1 MFGTPKE
8 PYLLSEGDIVPGWR
22 STSFSRE
29 CAEEIRNT
37 LRTMGIKKQTIEAQ
51 SIFLRKPTIEGALR
65 NDPRRLKNENFK
77 ILLRS
82 LEKKGVIRL
91 PEDQTLETL
100 LEMSIE
106 PYLISD
112 MDIVPAG
119 KGVSFSK
126 TAAQEIRNTI
136 ENMGVT
142 QKHIEDTARGA
153 EYGIPKLYNVYKA
166 LKVEPNPWL
175 KKRFKVLLESLK
187 NNGVIRFEE
196 GQTPETLLEMSI
208 EPYLISK
215 KDIVPG
221 WRSTSF
227 SGKAAIQIK
236 NTLKNM
242 GITLNDIAIFNFM
255 LTEDMVVRA
264 LSKRD
269 TKFLRN
275 PTFMILLRS
284 LEKKGVIRLPED
296 QTLET
301 LLEMSIEPYTLSKKD
316 IIVFDGNKASFSED
330 AAARI
335 VDKLEEMGVT
345 KTKIELDAEL
355 SKGSAWVILKEKPL
369 NPIRKERFN
378 NFLNALITN
387 GVIKLPEGQ
396 TLETLL
402 EKPTEPSTPSRVA
415 IKSGNRQPP
424 EGQTPETLLEMSI
437 EPYPL
442 SENGIIVFDGN
453 KASFS
458 EDAAARIVDKL
469 EEMGVTKTKIEL
481 DAELSKGSAW
491 VILKEKPLN
500 PIRKERFNNFLNA
513 LITNGVIKLPE
524 GQTLET
530 LLEKPTEPST
540 PSRVAIK
547 SGNRQPPE
555 GQTPET
561 LLEMSIE
568 PYPLSKGD
576 IVFGRKKVS
585 FSEEAGREIQSSI
598 TQKQG
603 LTQEIIGQSCDLSG
617 ESICYALSGQFF
629 SKQIFANILMAL
641 MEHGVI
647 QLPEDQDL
655 GQLLYPEAESSYTT
669 TDTVVSIGQ
678 NCAAVGGGEIQ
689 ALTALLQ
696 SSTQHT

>member
-1 MFGTPKE
+1 MSTNKLFGTPKE

-29 CAEEIRNT
+29 CAKKIRKT
-37 LRTMGIKKQTIEAQ
+37 LKTMGIKKQTIAAQ
-51 SIFLRKPTIEGALR
+51 STFLRKDTIEGALR
-65 NDPRRLKNENFK
+65 NDPRPLRNKNFK

-153 EYGIPKLYNVYKA
+153 EYGIPKLYNVCKA

-208 EPYLISK
+208 EPYPLSE
-215 KDIVPG
+215 KDIVPR

-227 SGKAAIQIK
+227 SGEAAIQIK

-242 GITLNDIAIFNFM
+242 GMTLNDIAIFNFM
-255 LTEDMVVRA
+255 LTEDMVGRA

-269 TKFLRN
+269 TKSLLN

-284 LEKKGVIRLPED
+284 LEKKGVIRLPEG
-296 QTLET
+296 QTPET

-345 KTKIELDAEL
+345 QTKIEGDAEL
-355 SKGSAWVILKEKPL
+355 SKGSAWLILKTQPPKPIL
-369 NPIRKERFN
+369 KERFN
-378 NFLNALITN
+378 DFLNALITN

-402 EKPTEPSTPSRVA
+402 EKPTEPSTPSRVD
-415 IKSGNRQPP
+415 IKSGKRQP
-424 EGQTPETLLEMSI
+424 
-437 EPYPL
+437 
-442 SENGIIVFDGN
+442 
-453 KASFS
+453 
-458 EDAAARIVDKL
+458 
-469 EEMGVTKTKIEL
+469 
-481 DAELSKGSAW
+481 
-491 VILKEKPLN
+491 
-500 PIRKERFNNFLNA
+500 
-513 LITNGVIKLPE
+513 
-524 GQTLET
+524 LET
-530 LLEKPTEPST
+530 ST
-540 PSRVAIK
+540 PSKKSIK
-547 SGNRQPPE
+547 SGERQSLK
-555 GQTPET
+555 T
-561 LLEMSIE
+561 
-568 PYPLSKGD
+568 YPLSKGD
-576 IVFGRKKVS
+576 IVFTRKKVS
-585 FSEEAGREIQSSI
+585 FSEEAGRAIQSRI
-598 TQKQG
+598 TQKQE
-603 LTQEIIGQSCDLSG
+603 LTQEIIGQSCNLSQP
-617 ESICYALSGQFF
+617 SISHALLGNNLQ
-629 SKQIFANILMAL
+629 KQALANIIIAL

-647 QLPEDQDL
+647 QLPEDQHL
-655 GQLLYPEAESSYTT
+655 GQLLFPEAESSCTPPT
-669 TDTVVSIGQ
+669 EATLGIAQ
-678 NCAAVGGGEIQ
+678 NCVAVVGGGGGGEIP
-689 ALTALLQ
+689 ALTAALLQ
-696 SSTQHT
+696 PSPQQR